1 MAVGFRHKE
10 IKKMRDFRKYEVWQ
24 LSYDFCLSIYK
35 ISAKFPK
42 EEAYGLVSQ
51 IRRASISIATNI
63 SEGCGREGDKEFAA
77 FLNIALGSANEAENL
92 LLLANG
98 LQYIENEK
106 SDGLLEQL
114 NLIKKKIFLLRQ
126 KLINKPA

>member
-1 MAVGFRHKE
+1 
-10 IKKMRDFRKYEVWQ
+10 MRDFKKYEVWQ
-24 LSYDFCLSIYK
+24 LSYDFCLSVYK

-42 EEAYGLVSQ
+42 EETYGLVSQ

-63 SEGCGREGDKEFAA
+63 SEGCGREGDKDFAT
-77 FLNIALGSANEAENL
+77 FLNIALGSAN
-92 LLLANG
+92 G
-98 LQYIENEK
+98 LNYIENEK
-106 SDGLLEQL
+106 SEGLIEQL